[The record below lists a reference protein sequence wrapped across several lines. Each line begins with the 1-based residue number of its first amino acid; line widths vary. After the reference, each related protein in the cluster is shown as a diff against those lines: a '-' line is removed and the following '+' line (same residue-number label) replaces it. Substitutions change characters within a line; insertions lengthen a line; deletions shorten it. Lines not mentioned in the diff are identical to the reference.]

1 MRLDFSELKKGRNLL
16 AFSCG
21 VDSSALYFLLKNGG
35 ICFDVAMV
43 DYGIRK
49 QSALEVSRAQN
60 LCFLDSKKFFLHK
73 SKRILSDFENNARAE
88 RYAFFE
94 TIIKQN
100 GYDNLIL
107 AHQLNDALEWFLMQF
122 CKGTSIFNC
131 IMEKSYRKNDSYN
144 IVRPLLEVSRAEI
157 LAYLQKNNIFYF
169 NDFSNTSLKYKRNY
183 FRANFSNRLI
193 DEFKSGILFSLEQL
207 RHNPLNEI
215 LQNLQV
221 FSLSAGKFCVFKINE
236 FYLLEQIQKAS
247 KLCGIL
253 LSKGQI
259 LEIKRVRDS
268 NFSLFLQ
275 GKISIERS
283 GDLIFI
289 AYLYENVDLIM
300 SKKMREFYRFLRIP
314 KKFRKAL
321 ELARISNQ
329 SQAILDKIK
338 TLNKE

>member
-1 MRLDFSELKKGRNLL
+1 M
-16 AFSCG
+16 
-21 VDSSALYFLLKNGG
+21 
-35 ICFDVAMV
+35 
-43 DYGIRK
+43 
-49 QSALEVSRAQN
+49 
-60 LCFLDSKKFFLHK
+60 
-73 SKRILSDFENNARAE
+73 
-88 RYAFFE
+88 
-94 TIIKQN
+94 
-100 GYDNLIL
+100 
-107 AHQLNDALEWFLMQF
+107 
-122 CKGTSIFNC
+122 
-131 IMEKSYRKNDSYN
+131 
-144 IVRPLLEVSRAEI
+144 
-157 LAYLQKNNIFYF
+157 
-169 NDFSNTSLKYKRNY
+169 
-183 FRANFSNRLI
+183 
-193 DEFKSGILFSLEQL
+193 
-207 RHNPLNEI
+207 
-215 LQNLQV
+215 
-221 FSLSAGKFCVFKINE
+221 
-236 FYLLEQIQKAS
+236 
-247 KLCGIL
+247 CGIL